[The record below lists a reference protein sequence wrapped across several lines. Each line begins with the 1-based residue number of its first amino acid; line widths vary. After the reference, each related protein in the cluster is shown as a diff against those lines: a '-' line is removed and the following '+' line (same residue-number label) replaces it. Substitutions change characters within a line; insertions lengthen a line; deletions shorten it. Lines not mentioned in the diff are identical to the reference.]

1 MPNKTSSSSIVK
13 CAMCPE
19 IVAAEWKPF
28 CSKRC
33 ADLDLGK
40 WFNGSYAIAG
50 EPADQAEENPVSEK
64 NAE

>member
-1 MPNKTSSSSIVK
+1 MSADETQKPVPH
-13 CAMCPE
+13 CAMCKE
-19 IVAAEWKPF
+19 AVKAEWKPF

-50 EPADQAEENPVSEK
+50 EPADQAEENPHSDQNTE
-64 NAE
+64 